1 MFDAQAFLDASTTEA
16 TKTFLLP
23 VGEYLF
29 NVKPGSCK
37 LATWE
42 SQDKSKS
49 GWKLQYQLTTTD
61 PTALTG
67 SDRAEYD
74 LRYEIMLDPNA
85 DGSPSLSSGGGLKA
99 FREAIGLNVAGQPF
113 SPRMAEGRA
122 LRARIK
128 HRPAGDNIYAEVER
142 VSRV

>member
-1 MFDAQAFLDASTTEA
+1 MFDAQAFLDAATTEA

-37 LATWE
+37 LANWE
-42 SQDKSKS
+42 SKDKSKS
-49 GWKLQYQLTTTD
+49 GWKLQYTLNTSD
-61 PTALTG
+61 PAALAG
-67 SDRAEYD
+67 SEKADHD
-74 LRYEIMLDPNA
+74 QRYEIMLDSNA

-99 FREAIGLNVAGQPF
+99 FREALGLNVPGQPF

-128 HRPAGDNIYAEVER
+128 HRPDGENIYAEVER